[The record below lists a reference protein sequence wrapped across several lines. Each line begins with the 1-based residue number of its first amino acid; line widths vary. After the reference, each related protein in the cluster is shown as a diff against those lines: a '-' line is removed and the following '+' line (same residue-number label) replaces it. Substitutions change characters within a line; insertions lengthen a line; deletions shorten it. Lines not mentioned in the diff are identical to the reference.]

1 MIQHEGAVSNF
12 PFALGSFAD
21 GIDAST
27 RGDKAMMSAETLKM
41 EVIAVIQ
48 PT

>member
-1 MIQHEGAVSNF
+1 MFGNRVIQHECAISNF
-12 PFALGSFAD
+12 PFALWLFAD

-41 EVIAVIQ
+41 
-48 PT
+48 